1 MLITTTTL
9 IKKGAVP
16 MNIVTSEAH
25 FRQRVIRYS
34 QKHGVTAASIRHHRS
49 RQAIYEWKV
58 KLNLMDTGRA

>member
-1 MLITTTTL
+1 
-9 IKKGAVP
+9 